1 MALIT
6 RDTYLGPGRRAPR
19 ITTKCHNGATAK
31 YTKPPARCSSHAK
44 ICLPVRGQ
52 KQFDDSN
59 QTFDFWQIFLFFVR
73 CRLVGSGALAIAH
86 LLFPPHLNSNYVPE
100 WLFRS
105 PLNRR
110 PLANGCKFC
119 LIQSW
124 LWIERESSTFFC
136 HVGHVSKTLIIH
148 KLSRLWRQPTLIV
161 GSPACN

>member
-1 MALIT
+1 MRAHTHSQLIIIAALFQIMTWRNPHLCPPEGSGGT
-6 RDTYLGPGRRAPR
+6 RGKIGPHNPGHIFRA
-19 ITTKCHNGATAK
+19 GLSS
-31 YTKPPARCSSHAK
+31 SSHHHK
-44 ICLPVRGQ
+44 VSHLLPV
-52 KQFDDSN
+52 
-59 QTFDFWQIFLFFVR
+59 
-73 CRLVGSGALAIAH
+73 
-86 LLFPPHLNSNYVPE
+86 LFPPHLNSNYVPE

-105 PLNRR
+105 PLNRW

-136 HVGHVSKTLIIH
+136 HVGHGLRKTLIIH